1 VAAKPALQ
9 MFDGGRR
16 YARFSCGATRNIGGG
31 RDMLIFAAE
40 TVLEFVM
47 AVIAIGLLSLVGK
60 VGVI

>member
-1 VAAKPALQ
+1 
-9 MFDGGRR
+9 
-16 YARFSCGATRNIGGG
+16 
-31 RDMLIFAAE
+31 MLIFAAE